1 MTRGARI
8 NRLHSS
14 AKKQPKKNK
23 MMVSTQTT
31 ANAKVVGPKNA
42 NDGAGARMMIFSEGA
57 NARCAPPLLLLRL
70 YEHGPRA
77 KQNYDAHCPM
87 EIHGIF
93 VMKDCE
99 TARHGAQNLTTHT
112 SVKTPSSMRRALQ
125 EAGEDQH
132 FDVRPT
138 SGYPRR

>member
-8 NRLHSS
+8 NRLHSR
-14 AKKQPKKNK
+14 AKKQLKKNK
-23 MMVSTQTT
+23 MMVITPISADAQSP
-31 ANAKVVGPKNA
+31 ARKNA
-42 NDGAGARMMIFSEGA
+42 NDGAGVRMMIFSEGA

-77 KQNYDAHCPM
+77 TNNYDAHCPM

-99 TARHGAQNLTTHT
+99 TARQGTQNLNTCT
-112 SVKTPSSMRRALQ
+112 
-125 EAGEDQH
+125 
-132 FDVRPT
+132 
-138 SGYPRR
+138 

>member
-1 MTRGARI
+1 
-8 NRLHSS
+8 
-14 AKKQPKKNK
+14 
-23 MMVSTQTT
+23 
-31 ANAKVVGPKNA
+31 
-42 NDGAGARMMIFSEGA
+42 MMIFSEGA

-77 KQNYDAHCPM
+77 KNNYDAHCPM

-138 SGYPRR
+138 SGYPLR

>member
-1 MTRGARI
+1 
-8 NRLHSS
+8 
-14 AKKQPKKNK
+14 

-42 NDGAGARMMIFSEGA
+42 NDGAGARMMIFFEGA
-57 NARCAPPLLLLRL
+57 NARCAPPLLLLHL

-77 KQNYDAHCPM
+77 NKNYDAHCPM

-99 TARHGAQNLTTHT
+99 TARHGAQNMTTHT

-132 FDVRPT
+132 FDVRRPT

>member
-57 NARCAPPLLLLRL
+57 NARCAPPLLLLRQ
-70 YEHGPRA
+70 YGARA
-77 KQNYDAHCPM
+77 
-87 EIHGIF
+87 
-93 VMKDCE
+93 
-99 TARHGAQNLTTHT
+99 
-112 SVKTPSSMRRALQ
+112 
-125 EAGEDQH
+125 EDKNK
-132 FDVRPT
+132 P
-138 SGYPRR
+138 

>member
-42 NDGAGARMMIFSEGA
+42 NDGAGARMMIFSEGD

-77 KQNYDAHCPM
+77 KKQ
-87 EIHGIF
+87 
-93 VMKDCE
+93 
-99 TARHGAQNLTTHT
+99 L
-112 SVKTPSSMRRALQ
+112 
-125 EAGEDQH
+125 
-132 FDVRPT
+132 
-138 SGYPRR
+138 